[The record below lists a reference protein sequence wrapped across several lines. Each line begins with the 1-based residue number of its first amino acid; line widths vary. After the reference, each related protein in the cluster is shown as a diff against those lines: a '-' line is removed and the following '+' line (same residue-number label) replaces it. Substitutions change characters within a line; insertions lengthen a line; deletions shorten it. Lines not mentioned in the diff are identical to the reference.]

1 MLRRSLAAAPLAL
14 AILAA
19 AGHAQSLAGTYT
31 APNQQGGSITLELKT
46 LAGGKLGGTL
56 SGNGNSFQLDG
67 AMNGAMAEGTITG
80 NGMKMFFG
88 AQLNGEQLQFFMVE
102 PDANGQPNFQ
112 RATPI
117 QFKRGAAAPAAQA
130 GNPLAATGG
139 GNPLAK
145 SAASADKYAGAWT
158 SKDVKLSLSANA
170 SGYAGTLMHQGQ
182 NYPITLKAD
191 GPGLSGTFT
200 AGGAPYPVLVKLD
213 GTSLLLNTAGTT
225 YMLVRGEGVS
235 GNPLAGSSGGGVTAA
250 SPQDQQMIRV
260 LTANGWCS
268 FSYSGS
274 SGTYSSGGST
284 KTSKVF
290 LRPDGTVSGTSS
302 SERTSSGA
310 AGQAYVAGSDG
321 VQGFWKFENGQ
332 LYLGPTR
339 EQLAPQAFKMTYNSN
354 GYPIPI
360 VNGTEYMICR

>member
-1 MLRRSLAAAPLAL
+1 MPRRSLALSTFAL
-14 AILAA
+14 LLAA
-19 AGHAQSLAGTYT
+19 AVGGAQSLAGTYT
-31 APNQQGGSITLELKT
+31 APNQQGGTITLELKA

-56 SGNGNSFQLDG
+56 AGNGNTFQLDG

-88 AQLNGEQLQFFMVE
+88 AQMNGDQLQFIMVE

-117 QFKRGAAAPAAQA
+117 QFKRGPAAAPAQS
-130 GNPLAATGG
+130 GNPLASSAG

-145 SAASADKYAGAWT
+145 SAAPVDKYAGAWT
-158 SKDVKLSLSANA
+158 SKDVRLSLNTGA
-170 SGYAGTLMHQGQ
+170 SGYTGTLVHQGQ

-200 AGGAPYPVLVKLD
+200 AGGSPYSVLVKLE

-225 YMLVRGEGVS
+225 YMLVRGEAAS
-235 GNPLAGSSGGGVTAA
+235 GNPLAGGSAGSAGAR
-250 SPQDQQMIRV
+250 SPQDAQMIQV

-274 SGTYSSGGST
+274 SGTYSSGGVT
-284 KTSKVF
+284 KTQKVF
-290 LRPDGTVSGTSS
+290 LRPDGTVAATAN

-310 AGQAYVAGSDG
+310 AGQAYVGGNEAT
-321 VQGFWKFENGQ
+321 QGFWKFENGQ
-332 LYLGPTR
+332 FYLGQTR
-339 EQLAPQAFKMTYNSN
+339 EQLAPQQFKMTYNSN
-354 GYPIPI
+354 GYPIPV